1 MEANSTHTVS
11 TRDIIHAGFQEIG
24 RAKERL
30 NALGEQTGGRV
41 DPPALLARLAHSIDP
56 DTALANL
63 ADIIQVMP
71 GEPLTSIL
79 DDGPAL
85 QRLIDVLGASN
96 ALGVLM
102 RTRPD
107 LVAAA
112 TADPA
117 RTVMVTAAERRTQ
130 LLDAVG
136 ADSTGTAGSDGP
148 AQESSLPLAQ
158 AASVLRRAYREQ
170 LAAIMAQDVVADD
183 PIDIQPTVSRE
194 LSALTDATLEAAL
207 AIARHEV
214 QGSSMVR
221 FAIIGM
227 GKLGAGELNYVS
239 DVDLIY
245 VVEPAQDDVDNTVL
259 TRVGTKMATMMQ
271 RVCQSVIAGVAE
283 PALWQIDGALR
294 PEGKDGPLV
303 RRLESHRA
311 YYEQWAQNWE
321 FQALLK
327 ARAVAGDAALGQ
339 EYMDMASSFVWTAAS
354 RENFVN
360 DCQRMRERVENLIP
374 ANLKD
379 REIKLGLGGLRDV
392 EFTVQMLQLV
402 HGRTDPALRTRSTLN
417 ALQALSEGGYVSR
430 VQARQ
435 LSWDYRF

>member
-1 MEANSTHTVS
+1 M
-11 TRDIIHAGFQEIG
+11 
-24 RAKERL
+24 
-30 NALGEQTGGRV
+30 
-41 DPPALLARLAHSIDP
+41 
-56 DTALANL
+56 
-63 ADIIQVMP
+63 
-71 GEPLTSIL
+71 
-79 DDGPAL
+79 
-85 QRLIDVLGASN
+85 
-96 ALGVLM
+96 
-102 RTRPD
+102 
-107 LVAAA
+107 
-112 TADPA
+112 
-117 RTVMVTAAERRTQ
+117 
-130 LLDAVG
+130 
-136 ADSTGTAGSDGP
+136 
-148 AQESSLPLAQ
+148 
-158 AASVLRRAYREQ
+158 
-170 LAAIMAQDVVADD
+170 VADD
-183 PIDIQPTVSRE
+183 PIDIQPTISRE
-194 LSALTDATLEAAL
+194 LYALTDATLEAAL

-245 VVEPAQDDVDNTVL
+245 VVEPALIYVVEPAQDDVGNTVL

-327 ARAVAGDAALGQ
+327 ARAVAGDVALGQ

-379 REIKLGLGGLRDV
+379 REIKLGRGGLRDV

-435 LSWDYRF
+435 LSWDYRFERVLEHRQQMWQLKRTHLFPVTRPSTAVELGLPVRTRARTPPADVAAQTHPPVPRPGRRQRRGTREETHPQREETHPQHRRTQPEPRTAPAGARRAHAPRGARRTLR